1 MAESSAPAPQMG
13 QLTWMLISLMAIIG
27 VMMFREQ
34 VGWALNFVFER
45 LIGFGGNFVVPTLM
59 LAGIIMIGSST
70 IIRTLMMDTMAQ
82 AKNSK
87 VMSAFN
93 AELRQARIENNLY
106 KIKKLT
112 EQQKVMMSKSMESS
126 MKMMKT
132 LPITMII
139 VIPIFAW
146 VGFFLS
152 GAPSMGIGPV
162 ASSTVIHVP
171 WAWDVNIAESLWKF
185 PMWIFIYTLITIPFG
200 QLVSRLIRWYQY
212 KKRLEKLD
220 SVKEAE
226 IV

>member
-1 MAESSAPAPQMG
+1 MG
-13 QLTWMLISLMAIIG
+13 QMTWMLISLMAIVG
-27 VMMFREQ
+27 VTWFRQQ
-34 VGWALNFVFER
+34 VGFALNHIFYP
-45 LIGFGGNFVVPTLM
+45 LIGFKGNFVVPTLM
-59 LAGIIMIGSST
+59 LAGIIMIGLST

-146 VGFFLS
+146 VGFFIS
-152 GAPSMGIGPV
+152 GAPDMGIEPV
-162 ASSTVIHVP
+162 ALSTEIHVP
-171 WAWDVNIAESLWKF
+171 WAWSVNIADSMWVF

-212 KKRLEKLD
+212 KRRLEKLN

>member
-1 MAESSAPAPQMG
+1 MADNSAPAPQMG
-13 QLTWMLISLMAIIG
+13 QMTWMLISLMAVIG
-27 VMMFREQ
+27 VMMFRNE
-34 VGWALNFVFER
+34 VGWALNWVFNP

-70 IIRTLMMDTMAQ
+70 IVRTLMMDNMAQ

-87 VMSAFN
+87 MMSAFN

-112 EQQKVMMSKSMESS
+112 EQQKAMMSKTMESS

-132 LPITMII
+132 LPITMMI

-146 VGFFLS
+146 VGYFLAN
-152 GAPSMGIGPV
+152 GAI
-162 ASSTVIHVP
+162 ATIIHVP
-171 WAWDVNIAESLWKF
+171 WAWEVDISQSMWVF
-185 PMWIFIYTLITIPFG
+185 PMWIFVYTLITIPFG
-200 QLVSRLIRWYQY
+200 QLVSRLIRWIQY
-212 KKRLEKLD
+212 KRRLEELD
-220 SVKEAE
+220 SVKETE

>member
-27 VMMFREQ
+27 VMMFRNE
-34 VGWALNFVFER
+34 VGWALNFVFYP
-45 LIGFGGNFVVPTLM
+45 LIGFGGRFLVPTLM

-146 VGFFLS
+146 VGYFLAN
-152 GAPSMGIGPV
+152 GAIE
-162 ASSTVIHVP
+162 TIIHVP
-171 WAWDVNIAESLWKF
+171 WAWSVNIADSMWVF
-185 PMWIFIYTLITIPFG
+185 PMWIFVYTLITIPFG

-212 KKRLEKLD
+212 KRRLEKLD